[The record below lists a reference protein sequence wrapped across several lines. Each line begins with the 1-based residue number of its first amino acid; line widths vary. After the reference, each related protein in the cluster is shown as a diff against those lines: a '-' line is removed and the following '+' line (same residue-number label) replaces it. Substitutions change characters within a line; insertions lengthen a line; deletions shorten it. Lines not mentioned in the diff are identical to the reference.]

1 MSRRP
6 ALAFDRVNQPKERRA
21 SRGRIRQRRPLS
33 NPTRADRRPATRHEH
48 PRHWNRR
55 HLVWTAYLE
64 LREATA
70 RRWKVAV
77 LAPHKLA
84 ADQIVT
90 SRKLERDE
98 DREAAIRDLIERC
111 RRGDFDEHAGAE
123 A

>member
-1 MSRRP
+1 MHREVESANGVHYQVRLVP
-6 ALAFDRVNQPKERRA
+6 TGAPLRVTNTP
-21 SRGRIRQRRPLS
+21 GTGIVD
-33 NPTRADRRPATRHEH
+33 N
-48 PRHWNRR
+48 
-55 HLVWTAYLE
+55 LVWTAYLE

-111 RRGDFDEHAGAE
+111 SRGDFDEHAGAE